1 MTSNTISRP
10 VHENL
15 DTAFVNVAALVRYL
29 QVRKFTGR
37 IHVEL
42 DEYDADVFLQA
53 DAALRV
59 RETDHATGRTAEGDA
74 ALQRL
79 LVRAREA
86 GGLVS
91 VYEESADRDAP
102 HHAGESIQAAT
113 PPHTAMPPHTN
124 DPQAAVD
131 SAADGALTWDELA
144 RVSGELI
151 AAVERAVAS
160 TGADFNAH
168 FRQTRLALADD
179 YAFLDPS
186 SGRFDY
192 KPGGTVQL
200 NAGKLDAKTYVAGVS
215 ECLRRVVDRLGAP
228 SGDGGKALRE
238 RVALELAVLAR
249 RRQTALAR
257 AQFTTQLDRIAG
269 TRVL

>member
-1 MTSNTISRP
+1 MTSNPTTPFI
-10 VHENL
+10 HENL

-29 QVRKFTGR
+29 QARKFTGR

-42 DEYDADVFLQA
+42 DEYDADVFLNA
-53 DAALRV
+53 DASPNV
-59 RETDHATGRTAEGDA
+59 RETDHATGRTAVGDA

-91 VYEESADRDAP
+91 VYEELAEQSLAPDAVSRANVSMSGSVINAANSNAP
-102 HHAGESIQAAT
+102 HLAGESFQATATPHAAT
-113 PPHTAMPPHTN
+113 PPLTN
-124 DPQAAVD
+124 APKTVAD

-179 YAFLDPS
+179 
-186 SGRFDY
+186 
-192 KPGGTVQL
+192 
-200 NAGKLDAKTYVAGVS
+200 
-215 ECLRRVVDRLGAP
+215 
-228 SGDGGKALRE
+228 
-238 RVALELAVLAR
+238 
-249 RRQTALAR
+249 
-257 AQFTTQLDRIAG
+257 
-269 TRVL
+269 